1 MDVRAEPRGQCIC
14 FQTTTAFPIFSPGSD
29 GGQCSVHSVCH
40 GSEKVVKVDDTGS
53 EWLKVSER
61 GGENG
66 LK

>member
-1 MDVRAEPRGQCIC
+1 M
-14 FQTTTAFPIFSPGSD
+14 AFPIFSPGSD
-29 GGQCSVHSVCH
+29 GGQCSVHSVCY